1 MNFEKYNGLNTENSN
16 NENNNVNNERK
27 NNSQVV
33 TPGINISAYKKL
45 SEEYIKRERENKKK
59 MLKKEIWR
67 YLNLVIKECQQDKD
81 IDN

>member
-1 MNFEKYNGLNTENSN
+1 MNFEKYNRLNTENSN

-45 SEEYIKRERENKKK
+45 SEE
-59 MLKKEIWR
+59 
-67 YLNLVIKECQQDKD
+67 
-81 IDN
+81 